1 MDLELR
7 ATATVSCR
15 IHPVV
20 IFNVLDHFI
29 RRNKGQS
36 RVIGS
41 LTGVFA
47 EGVVEIR
54 NSFPVP
60 HTEGDQVGVDIEFL
74 HNVLDLHHKVSS
86 KEVIV
91 GWYAT
96 GPEIN
101 DASAM
106 IHDFYWKEM
115 NHPPVHLL
123 VDTNLTN
130 YTLSTKTFI
139 SNNLTINEKALGA
152 QFMPVPLEYLSFDAA
167 RVAVETFGRGK
178 AAPGTVSLESEL
190 LNLETSVIKLD
201 EMLTEAQEYVSKVV
215 EGKEKPN
222 AILGRLLSDAVGALP
237 KIDPQSLEKMFSSS
251 LQDLLLVVYLANLT
265 RTQLTLAERLQRSG
279 TTA

>member
-1 MDLELR
+1 MDLELK

-29 RRNKGQS
+29 RRSKGQN
-36 RVIGS
+36 RVIGT

-54 NSFPVP
+54 NCFPVP

-74 HNVLDLHHKVSS
+74 HNLLELHHRVSS

-96 GPEIN
+96 GGEIN

-115 NHPPVHLL
+115 NHPPVHLS

-130 YTLSTKTFI
+130 YTLSVKTFI

-152 QFMPVPLEYLSFDAA
+152 QFMPVPLDYMTFDAE
-167 RVAVETFGRGK
+167 RVAVETFARGK
-178 AAPGTVSLESEL
+178 SVQGSVNLQTEL
-190 LNLETSVIKLD
+190 LNLEASVQKLD
-201 EMLTEAQEYVSKVV
+201 EMLTEAQEYVRKVV
-215 EGKEKPN
+215 DGKEKPN
-222 AILGRLLSDAVGALP
+222 PILGRLLSTAVGSLP
-237 KIDPQSLEKMFSSS
+237 KIDPQSLEKMFSNS

-265 RTQLTLAERLQRSG
+265 RTQLTLAERLQRTG
-279 TTA
+279 TA